1 MAAPV
6 LQPEAVSITI
16 HLPNATAS
24 WYHLQG
30 GEPLAAPGE
39 SLTLLAPEN
48 ELILLIRGGHIIA
61 LQVCHERNFF
71 PALLVL
77 PALIL
82 TSANHKS
89 PFLPLFLRIKNGHSS
104 VLCHFTNSYS
114 FMVGK

>member
-6 LQPEAVSITI
+6 LEPEAVSITI

-30 GEPLAAPGE
+30 GEPLTAPGE

-61 LQVCHERNFF
+61 LQVWHAHQWCFYFSR
-71 PALLVL
+71 
-77 PALIL
+77 
-82 TSANHKS
+82 
-89 PFLPLFLRIKNGHSS
+89 FLR
-104 VLCHFTNSYS
+104 CRPQF
-114 FMVGK
+114 